1 VILLGMLIVGAIFLV
16 VGWAV
21 TTEMLQH
28 RAWRRRVASGD
39 TDIIAALIEE
49 ALATWRRA
57 RPPRGIPPGTWA
69 GIQSAQLIA
78 VEPDSATLTASAE
91 GEFRTEGGQRVQV
104 ASPLDDAIAIAAK
117 LLDMMLYDVPNL
129 RLGTV
134 RVDVYTTFASPDGT
148 LTQRPILTVTAD
160 RAVAEGLAWDALT
173 PAELLGRF
181 DAHYIR
187 DPAGRAIPIELPPVA
202 GAPPRP
208 AAEAA
213 AEAAPRAEHP
223 TE

>member
-39 TDIIAALIEE
+39 TDIIGALIEE
-49 ALATWRRA
+49 ALNTWRRA
-57 RPPRGIPPGTWA
+57 RPPKGIHPGTWA
-69 GIQSAQLIA
+69 GVQSAQLVA
-78 VEPDSATLTASAE
+78 VEPDGASLSASAE
-91 GEFRTEGGQRVQV
+91 GEFRTEGGRRVQV
-104 ASPLDDAIAIAAK
+104 TSPLDEAIAIAAR

-134 RVDVYTTFASPDGT
+134 RVDVYTTFSEPDGT
-148 LTQRPILTVTAD
+148 LAQRPILTVTAD
-160 RAVAEGLAWDALT
+160 RAIAEDLAWDALT
-173 PAELLGRF
+173 PAEILGRF
-181 DAHYIR
+181 EAHYVR
-187 DPAGRAIPIELPPVA
+187 DPAGRAIPIEVPPIT
-202 GAPPRP
+202 GRPPRP

-213 AEAAPRAEHP
+213 AEFTAQRERP